1 MTQRW
6 IAVLWVAGLVSA
18 VGAKRAPAERFVLT
32 PAAISIA
39 LSGSGVLVSE
49 QQVTLPTE
57 IVAVVADPVLAV
69 SSIERGR
76 GHVTRVRMSCRNAG
90 ECLPF
95 YVSVRSE
102 DILGTEVTRQSSQ
115 KTLTQQH
122 EAPIGLQSGSQIVL
136 HAGSHAV
143 LLIDDDHLHMRLPVV
158 CLESGALGAVIR
170 VASGDHKQMY
180 RAEVLDGNSLK
191 GRL

>member
-1 MTQRW
+1 MW
-6 IAVLWVAGLVSA
+6 LAGM
-18 VGAKRAPAERFVLT
+18 VGGMGQGRASAERFVLT
-32 PAAISIA
+32 AATISSA
-39 LSGSGVLVSE
+39 LSGNGVSISE

-57 IVAVVADPVLAV
+57 IVAGVADPVLAV
-69 SSIERGR
+69 SSMERGR
-76 GHVTRVRMSCRNAG
+76 GHVTRVRMSCRNAS

-102 DILGTEVTRQSSQ
+102 DMLATETRQPSQ
-115 KTLTQQH
+115 KAPMQRREAQIGSQAGFQTDSH
-122 EAPIGLQSGSQIVL
+122 AGAPILL
-136 HAGSHAV
+136 RAGSHAM

-158 CLESGALGAVIR
+158 CLENGALGAVIR

-180 RAEVLDGNSLK
+180 RAEVLDGSSLK

>member
-1 MTQRW
+1 M
-6 IAVLWVAGLVSA
+6 G
-18 VGAKRAPAERFVLT
+18 GKRALAERFVLT
-32 PAAISIA
+32 AATISSA
-39 LSGSGVLVSE
+39 FSGNGVSISE

-57 IVAVVADPVLAV
+57 IVAAVVDPVLAV
-69 SSIERGR
+69 SSMERGR

-102 DILGTEVTRQSSQ
+102 DMPVTEINRQPSQ
-115 KTLTQQH
+115 KALMQRL
-122 EAPIGLQSGSQIVL
+122 EAQIASKIGSPVVM

-158 CLESGALGAVIR
+158 CLENGALGAVIR